1 MPLFDGIKALRGR
14 FLLAISIILCIGSGA
29 IAEDA
34 AWHIS
39 KSSGDVWVISSGA
52 QQVALTNDASFKP
65 GDEIRTGRN
74 GRVLLVR
81 GQESILV
88 SPNSV
93 ISLPPEETEQKDGL
107 STTILQQAGSILL
120 EVEKRAVK
128 HFEVETPYLA
138 AVVKGT
144 QFRVSVNKDDSSV
157 DVLRGEV
164 EVAGFKSGQYTTVRP
179 GQAARVATEGRGD
192 LSLSGSGT
200 LSPIQQGEPHQSS
213 IAPIPVPQEGLSAPA
228 SAPDG
233 QQVRVVPPLGEIG
246 SSAAPSPGP
255 AGLAPRASGTSGPI
269 QQSQFRQSSADPPPG
284 LKQGVSVAGGTP
296 SGQQVRIAAAPGG
309 VEAYPVRS
317 EASAADESA
326 DEDANENTWGFGLF
340 GWGNDKASGHK
351 KHLDNKEYVDQR
363 TISLVL
369 GIGIAVAVATG
380 VTRRMQKPKQTQRRK
395 LR

>member
-1 MPLFDGIKALRGR
+1 MTRV
-14 FLLAISIILCIGSGA
+14 S
-29 IAEDA
+29 
-34 AWHIS
+34 
-39 KSSGDVWVISSGA
+39 
-52 QQVALTNDASFKP
+52 KP

-213 IAPIPVPQEGLSAPA
+213 ITPIPVPQEGLSAPA
-228 SAPDG
+228 SAPNG
-233 QQVRVVPPLGEIG
+233 QQVRVVPAARRNWIERRAVGRARRSAPACLGHLDPHPAKPVPSVIG
-246 SSAAPSPGP
+246 GP
-255 AGLAPRASGTSGPI
+255 ATWSLNRA
-269 QQSQFRQSSADPPPG
+269 FRSRAARRVDSR
-284 LKQGVSVAGGTP
+284 SV
-296 SGQQVRIAAAPGG
+296 
-309 VEAYPVRS
+309 
-317 EASAADESA
+317 
-326 DEDANENTWGFGLF
+326 
-340 GWGNDKASGHK
+340 
-351 KHLDNKEYVDQR
+351 
-363 TISLVL
+363 
-369 GIGIAVAVATG
+369 
-380 VTRRMQKPKQTQRRK
+380 
-395 LR
+395 